1 MNAQACLQML
11 RTIKDVSFASVDKE
25 GMPHNRMIDV
35 MLIEDKKLYFCTARG
50 KDFYDQITQNPHI
63 AITGLNTDFQMIRL
77 HGKVKQ
83 LNNPKVWIDR
93 IFEANPVM
101 NDVYPGDSRYILEPF
116 VVDNGQIE
124 FFDLGK
130 HPIDRQSFRLD
141 QEVVQQHGFLISDA
155 VLVVGHACEIVRNNA
170 FNRELPIS
178 LNKITV
184 CIVVCAMKIVQY
196 MPSIVE
202 VDHDFLIDQSMGFL
216 FRIIDGTH

>member
-155 VLVVGHACEIVRNNA
+155 CIGCRTCLRNCPQQCIQSGTPYFIEQDHCLHCGLCYENCPVHA
-170 FNRELPIS
+170 
-178 LNKITV
+178 
-184 CIVVCAMKIVQY
+184 
-196 MPSIVE
+196 
-202 VDHDFLIDQSMGFL
+202 IDRRG
-216 FRIIDGTH
+216 